1 MMHYVY
7 LIRSASTP
15 RQRYVGFTEDL
26 KQRVNDHNAGKNQS
40 TAPFRPWRLVT
51 YLAFS
56 EKQRALSCEH
66 YLKGGSG
73 HAFANRHL
81 W

>member
-1 MMHYVY
+1 MHYVY
-7 LIRSASTP
+7 LIKSLSVSNE
-15 RQRYVGFTEDL
+15 RYVGETGDL
-26 KQRVNDHNAGKNQS
+26 TARLTHHNAGKS
-40 TAPFRPWRLVT
+40 AHTSKFVPWELVT

-56 EKQRALSCEH
+56 DRDKAIEFER
-66 YLKGGSG
+66 YLKVGSG